1 MTHGLR
7 APRPDDDDRL
17 AAPPP
22 PARPAGRDERRLS
35 PLTLRILAVNLIA
48 PLMLL
53 AGLLY
58 LDQYEDALIDAELE
72 ALRVQADLIAAALG
86 EGAVAAETAT
96 FEGLRVPVT
105 NHRLL
110 PEQARSM
117 VRRLAELGGVR
128 ARLFDPNGLLVA
140 DSRRLIGPGG
150 AVQVFD
156 LAPPPEP
163 MSIVAWLRGAYD
175 WTKRVLD
182 WGKPLPRYSERKE
195 QTASDYDEVI
205 EAIEVGTPATAV
217 RRLAGADGRLLSAA
231 VPVQYYKHVVGAVM
245 VSRPDDQIDQSLF
258 EVRLAI
264 GQLFLGT
271 ALVTVLL
278 SLYLAGAIARPVRRL
293 AAAAEAVRSGQ
304 GRAAVIP
311 DLSRRHDE
319 IGDLSVSLRAMT
331 EALWQRMDAIER
343 FAADVAHEIKN
354 PLTSLR
360 SAVETVARLEDP
372 AKQKRL
378 LAILQDDVARLDRLI
393 SDISDASRLDAE
405 LSRARSGTVSLRPML
420 ETLAEVYRP
429 AAEDRDVALRLALPE
444 GESPFDV
451 PGIEDRLVQVI
462 RNLIA
467 NALSFSPPGGAVTL
481 GARRDGD
488 VIEVTVGDD
497 GPGIPAGKEAAIFD
511 RFYSERPQGE
521 KFGTHSGLG
530 LSISKQI
537 VEAHGGTIVATNRKA
552 ADGTIA
558 GALFTIRL
566 PAE

>member
-1 MTHGLR
+1 MTAGLR
-7 APRPDDDDRL
+7 APRARQNDRST
-17 AAPPP
+17 APSPP
-22 PARPAGRDERRLS
+22 RRRRRVS

-58 LDQYEDALIDAELE
+58 LDQYEDALVDGELQ

-86 EGAVAAETAT
+86 EGAVTAETAV
-96 FEGLRVPVT
+96 FENLRVPVT
-105 NHRLL
+105 SHRLM

-117 VRRLAELGGVR
+117 VRRLAEMGGVR

-140 DSRRLIGPGG
+140 DSRRLTGPGG

-163 MSIVAWLRGAYD
+163 MSVEAWLRSVYD
-175 WTKRVLD
+175 WSNRVLER
-182 WGKPLPRYSERKE
+182 GKPLPRYAERRE
-195 QTASDYDEVI
+195 QTASDYDEVVD
-205 EAIEVGTPATAV
+205 AIEVGIAATAL
-217 RRLAGADGRLLSAA
+217 RRLPGDGGRLLSAA

-245 VSRPDDQIDQSLF
+245 VSRTDDRIQQSLF

-264 GQLFLGT
+264 GQLFLGI
-271 ALVTVLL
+271 ALVTVAL
-278 SLYLAGAIARPVRRL
+278 SFYLAGTIGRPVRRL

-304 GRAAVIP
+304 GREATIP
-311 DLSRRHDE
+311 DLSRRADE
-319 IGDLSVSLRAMT
+319 IGDLSASLRAMT
-331 EALWQRMDAIER
+331 EALWQRMDAIES

-360 SAVETVARLEDP
+360 SAVETVLRLEDP

-405 LSRARSGTVSLRPML
+405 LSRARSDTVALRPLL
-420 ETLAEVYRP
+420 ETLAEVYKP
-429 AAEDRDVALRLALPE
+429 AAEDRDVAVRLDLPDF
-444 GESPFDV
+444 GDLTV
-451 PGIEDRLVQVI
+451 AGIEDRLVQVL
-462 RNLIA
+462 RNLIV
-467 NALSFSPPGGAVTL
+467 NALSFSPAGGAITL
-481 GARRDGD
+481 GGRNDGKQ
-488 VIEVTVGDD
+488 VVVTVTDD
-497 GPGIPAGKEAAIFD
+497 GPGIPAGKEQAIFN
-511 RFYSERPQGE
+511 RFYTERPQGE

-537 VEAHGGTIVATNRKA
+537 VDAHGGTIVASNRTA
-552 ADGTIA
+552 ADGTVQ
-558 GALFTIRL
+558 GAVFTITL
-566 PAE
+566 PAAD